1 MITNFVFTGVSCND
15 KDVALLCSL
24 CGKTEDGC
32 HGDCAFDPVLNR
44 CYKRGKLIQTKINR
58 NSHIAINIIRVT
70 HIKCNLT
77 KGYDFIEIKLNGM
90 RDVPGANWGKL
101 HECPTGSF
109 IDGFDVAYHPLVGM
123 TSISA
128 ECADKDG
135 NTVGSVRSLV
145 CPVKSF
151 FIIYFVSMKMFVIL
165 LIFYIDI

>member
-44 CYKRGKLIQTKINR
+44 CYKRGKLIQKKINR
-58 NSHIAINIIRVT
+58 KTHYAIIIQWVLWLTNI
-70 HIKCNLT
+70 KFDLT

-90 RDVPGANWGKL
+90 RDVFGADWGKL

-135 NTVGSVRSLV
+135 NTVGLVRSLV
-145 CPVKSF
+145 CLVKSF
-151 FIIYFVSMKMFVIL
+151 SIIYMLKCL
-165 LIFYIDI
+165 

>member
-1 MITNFVFTGVSCND
+1 MW
-15 KDVALLCSL
+15 
-24 CGKTEDGC
+24 
-32 HGDCAFDPVLNR
+32 
-44 CYKRGKLIQTKINR
+44 
-58 NSHIAINIIRVT
+58 
-70 HIKCNLT
+70 

-90 RDVPGANWGKL
+90 RDVLGANWGKL

-109 IDGFDVAYHPLVGM
+109 IDGFDVAYHPLIGM

-151 FIIYFVSMKMFVIL
+151 LSSIGMFRINKNVCNTFDFLYLYLAICIQKRIL
-165 LIFYIDI
+165 RPGGSFAAMTALLGNGGR